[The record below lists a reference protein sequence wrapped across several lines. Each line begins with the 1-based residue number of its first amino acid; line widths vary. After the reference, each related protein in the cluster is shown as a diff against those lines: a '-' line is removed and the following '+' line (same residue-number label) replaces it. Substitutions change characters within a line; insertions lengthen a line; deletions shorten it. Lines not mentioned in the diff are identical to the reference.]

1 MGETIAYIRVSTE
14 DQKYDRQQ
22 ALEEA
27 ADTTFK
33 EKASAGT
40 RQRPELER
48 MLKYARAGDHITVL
62 SIDRLARSTRDLLA
76 ILNELEAKKVSI
88 AFERE
93 NLHFDWVKEDPRQT
107 FTLTLFSAIAQ
118 LERSITK
125 ERQAEGIA
133 KAKAKG
139 VYRGRARAMTPAQ
152 ALKAKELKD
161 LDVPVAKIA
170 KRFGVSRSTIYQELK
185 NLSETA
191 A

>member
-170 KRFGVSRSTIYQELK
+170 KRFGVSRSTVYQELK